1 MISSL
6 VSRFDA
12 VLIETSCS
20 FVTELGI
27 ALPFKFAP
35 SVHGPLFG
43 RAYLVAFAGGT
54 FTNGSEINDIT
65 HAMVATLESD
75 RFK

>member
-1 MISSL
+1 VISSL
-6 VSRFDA
+6 VSRFEA
-12 VLIETSCS
+12 VLIEISCS

-27 ALPFKFAP
+27 ALPFHFAP
-35 SVHGPLFG
+35 PVHGPLFG
-43 RAYLVAFAGGT
+43 RACLVAFAGGT

-75 RFK
+75 QLK